1 MESGVKINWKAYCI
15 EAWALGMFMI
25 SATSFV
31 ILFEHPVFHINTL
44 IASAMLRRM
53 CIGAAMGITAIL
65 LIYSK
70 WGKRSGAH
78 MNPAVT
84 LANYHLKR
92 ISLTDTAGYILF
104 QVLGASAAMLLL
116 TFFLQ
121 NYLSHPSVNYI
132 VTEPGKSGVAVA
144 AIAEFLMSFIM
155 FLMVM
160 IVSNSRFAKY
170 TGWLAGALVFI
181 FISVEAPFSG
191 MSINPARSFGSAI
204 AAGSWNSFWLYIISP
219 VAGMQLSA
227 FLFRNFYF
235 SIFGQCKTMK
245 CFMSG
250 QQFSNRVYHVY
261 SWSRKNEKGE
271 TVIVYAPKVE
281 DKPAKV
287 VSIQL

>member
-1 MESGVKINWKAYCI
+1 MQSATKIKWKSYLI

-25 SATSFV
+25 SASSIV
-31 ILFEHPVFHINTL
+31 VLFEHPAFHANTL
-44 IASAMLRRM
+44 LSSATVRRM

-70 WGKRSGAH
+70 WGKQSGAH

-84 LANYHLKR
+84 LANYRLKR
-92 ISLTDTAGYILF
+92 ISLNDAAGYILF
-104 QVLGASAAMLLL
+104 QLIGASVAMLLL
-116 TFFLQ
+116 KYFFQ

-132 VTEPGKSGVAVA
+132 VTEPGKPGIAVA
-144 AIAEFLMSFIM
+144 AIAEFIMSFIM

-160 IVSNSRFAKY
+160 IISNSRFMKY
-170 TGWLAGALVFI
+170 TGCFAGMLVFV
-181 FISVEAPFSG
+181 FISFEAPLSG

-204 AAGSWNSFWLYIISP
+204 AAGRWGSLWLYIVSP
-219 VAGMQLSA
+219 IAGMQLAA

-250 QQFSNRVYHVY
+250 QQFSNSVYHVY
-261 SWSRKNEKGE
+261 SWSQKNEKGE
-271 TVIVYAPKVE
+271 TLTVYAPKAE
-281 DKPAKV
+281 DKPAKAA
-287 VSIQL
+287 SI